1 MAIRQ
6 AEPERQKAPRK
17 HEFPGAFSSRA
28 DWTPVELFRI
38 AIGEI
43 LPLASEIEECLVDFS
58 GS

>member
-1 MAIRQ
+1 MVGNMSIG
-6 AEPERQKAPRK
+6 EILCCI
-17 HEFPGAFSSRA
+17 FPILKSRA